1 MTDSNGHSTRANSKV
16 SDPSRQELI
25 HTSCRSESS
34 NISLVVLDKE
44 DGSQQALPRHHSRP
58 ALGGIGVKFVR
69 VAGDV
74 SGNVGSQATAVMARD
89 RLAHV

>member
-1 MTDSNGHSTRANSKV
+1 MDTQAERTLSRATH
-16 SDPSRQELI
+16 RRHELI

-69 VAGDV
+69 VAGGV

>member
-44 DGSQQALPRHHSRP
+44 DGFRHRLLRHHPRP
-58 ALGGIGVKFVR
+58 ALGKNGSKFVLL
-69 VAGDV
+69 AGGPR
-74 SGNVGSQATAVMARD
+74 GNVEARAKD
-89 RLAHV
+89 

>member
-1 MTDSNGHSTRANSKV
+1 MFHTV
-16 SDPSRQELI
+16 S
-25 HTSCRSESS
+25 HCVTSCRSESS

-74 SGNVGSQATAVMARD
+74 SGNVGSQALLSSGFSDVSS
-89 RLAHV
+89 LSFFNS

>member
-1 MTDSNGHSTRANSKV
+1 MDTQAERTLSRATHR
-16 SDPSRQELI
+16 RQELI

-44 DGSQQALPRHHSRP
+44 DGTGQTLPRHHSRP

>member
-1 MTDSNGHSTRANSKV
+1 MDTQAERTLSRATHR
-16 SDPSRQELI
+16 RQELI

-34 NISLVVLDKE
+34 NISLVVLDND
-44 DGSQQALPRHHSRP
+44 DGFGHHLQCLHPRP